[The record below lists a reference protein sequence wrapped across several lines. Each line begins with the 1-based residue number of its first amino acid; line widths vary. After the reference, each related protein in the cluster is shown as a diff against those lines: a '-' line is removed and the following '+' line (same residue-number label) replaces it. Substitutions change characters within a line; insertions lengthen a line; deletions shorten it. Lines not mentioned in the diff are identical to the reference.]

1 MKRTIARIVVHTIFP
16 ARKRLNRYL
25 KKISDKFI
33 DAEILEFGSGDK
45 NLSVSANKIFF
56 HAKSFTQT
64 DINPDFG
71 HEVLDVRDVSN
82 LENNKYDLVLC
93 CNVIEHV
100 YENNEIAL
108 NLKKLVKKN
117 GYLLVSV
124 PFIYPLHDEPGD
136 FWRYTEHN
144 LKKMFKDFHIEEFQ
158 FNGLRE
164 FPYQYILL
172 LKNL

>member
-16 ARKRLNRYL
+16 ARKRLNKYL
-25 KKISDKFI
+25 KKISDRFI
-33 DAEILEFGSGDK
+33 GAEILEFGSGK
-45 NLSVSANKIFF
+45 KGSSVTAKKIFIN
-56 HAKSFTQT
+56 AKSFKQT

-71 HEVLDVRDVSN
+71 HELLDIRDVIN
-82 LENNKYDLVLC
+82 LDKKYDLVLC

-100 YENNEIAL
+100 FENNKIAS

-117 GYLLVSV
+117 GYLIVSV

-144 LKKMFKDFHIEEFQ
+144 LKKMFKDFYIEEFQ
-158 FNGLRE
+158 HNGLRE